1 MLSPKGLLV
10 LVPKAGMARDCYG
23 PNEGCPGGLR
33 RFQFFAHVMSS
44 NRLVVLREMKR
55 PTEHFCRAGLW
66 GEGDAGVMAS

>member
-44 NRLVVLREMKR
+44 NRLAFMEVKKKPADL
-55 PTEHFCRAGLW
+55 CR
-66 GEGDAGVMAS
+66 